1 MKIPPAPKAK
11 KKNNGPKH
19 GVLFTDVR
27 QEFESLDPVD
37 IKSLGVVAPKAHR
50 PQFSAFCKQ
59 KGLKYASLSTGPDE
73 AVYFLIE

>member
-1 MKIPPAPKAK
+1 MKIPPAPKA

-27 QEFESLDPVD
+27 REFETLEPVNLR
-37 IKSLGVVAPKAHR
+37 SLGVVAPKAHR

-59 KGLKYASLSTGPDE
+59 KGLEYASLSINEDE
-73 AVYFLIE
+73 AVYFIVE